1 MISSRNFPEI
11 HPTFMS
17 DVSDNVMT
25 TMERTNV
32 FTKVQV
38 PLLDMLSKP
47 LQEELQLQRHLE
59 SFSDNEF
66 LNKLLVHSDYQIYR
80 VVCNSV

>member
-1 MISSRNFPEI
+1 MCI
-11 HPTFMS
+11 H
-17 DVSDNVMT
+17 VSDNVMT
-25 TMERTNV
+25 TIGMTNV

-80 VVCNSV
+80 VVCNWV